1 MEDAHRHVCDC
12 ICQLRARPAC
22 IACRI
27 YQRFSKKQLL
37 RLAAKHSHARAHSH
51 AQQHTFGEGGVQQ
64 HGNYLQQFET
74 FTLEKQL
81 ERLMCRLG
89 GALSKGGDGAALQ
102 RRPGL

>member
-1 MEDAHRHVCDC
+1 MH
-12 ICQLRARPAC
+12 
-22 IACRI
+22 
-27 YQRFSKKQLL
+27 SSTLL
-37 RLAAKHSHARAHSH
+37 GR
-51 AQQHTFGEGGVQQ
+51 GGGGGVQQ